1 MSNSKDIPRI
11 LISLHICISIHS
23 INSLLY
29 LLCLLKKGL
38 FKKFHIDFARREEKS
53 KEGEQQGGGKMD
65 EKGQKVVV
73 ICVLKRS
80 WPEITANIHNAVFL
94 LRTTNRQWS

>member
-1 MSNSKDIPRI
+1 MSNSKDVPRI
-11 LISLHICISIHS
+11 LISLHIFISIHS
-23 INSLLY
+23 IILILY
-29 LLCLLKKGL
+29 YILKKGL

-53 KEGEQQGGGKMD
+53 KGGERQGGRKMD